1 MVSLQ
6 RSSEPEAFA
15 PRPLLVGRGLTKVY
29 RNGPFEVRALDG
41 VDIDLYSG
49 EIVVFLGESG
59 SGKSTLL
66 NSLGGLDVPTSGLL
80 TYRNRELTNASD
92 DELTSFRRDTVG
104 FIFQS
109 YNLIPSLTARE
120 NVALTSEI
128 TRDPMTPEEA
138 LTLVGLADRMDFFPS
153 QLSGGQQ
160 QRVAIARAIAKRPQ
174 VLLCDEPT
182 GALDFR
188 TSLSVLDTIERANRQ
203 LGTLTVIITHNAI
216 LGEMADRVICLP
228 TDAWFCHLSL
238 ARSSWIYRLM
248 AVRHGFHSK
257 SRGPRASNR
266 LRLAV
271 QSESGVRQFACSATS
286 R

>member
-1 MVSLQ
+1 MEAIESMLSLQ
-6 RSSEPEAFA
+6 IAGEAEA
-15 PRPLLVGRGLTKVY
+15 SARRPLLVGRGLTKVY

-41 VDIDLYSG
+41 VDIDLYPG
-49 EIVVFLGESG
+49 EIVVLLGESG

-80 TYRNRELTNASD
+80 TYNDRDLTNASD
-92 DELTSFRRDTVG
+92 DELTSFRRDAVG
-104 FIFQS
+104 FIFQA

-182 GALDFR
+182 GALDLR
-188 TSLSVLDTIERANRQ
+188 TSLSVLGTIERANRQ
-203 LGTLTVIITHNAI
+203 LGTLTVIITHNAV
-216 LGEMADRVICLP
+216 LGEMADRVIR
-228 TDAWFCHLSL
+228 LSNGRIL
-238 ARSSWIYRLM
+238 TVERNHMPRPARSLEW
-248 AVRHGFHSK
+248 
-257 SRGPRASNR
+257 
-266 LRLAV
+266 
-271 QSESGVRQFACSATS
+271 
-286 R
+286 

>member
-1 MVSLQ
+1 V
-6 RSSEPEAFA
+6 SEPAAALNSEVQKKAPAVSGLSKMEAIESLVSPEISAEAEAVA

-29 RNGPFEVRALDG
+29 RNGPFEVRALDD
-41 VDIDLYSG
+41 VDIDLYEG

-80 TYRNRELTNASD
+80 TYRNRDLTTASDGELTR
-92 DELTSFRRDTVG
+92 FRRDSVG

-138 LTLVGLADRMDFFPS
+138 LALVGLDDRMDFFPS

-160 QRVAIARAIAKRPQ
+160 QRVAIARAIAKRPE

-182 GALDFR
+182 GALDLR
-188 TSLSVLDTIERANRQ
+188 TSLTVLDTIERANQQ

-216 LGEMADRVICLP
+216 LGEMADRVIRLSNGRIL
-228 TDAWFCHLSL
+228 TDERNYMPRPAWSL
-238 ARSSWIYRLM
+238 EW
-248 AVRHGFHSK
+248 
-257 SRGPRASNR
+257 
-266 LRLAV
+266 
-271 QSESGVRQFACSATS
+271 
-286 R
+286 

>member
-1 MVSLQ
+1 MEAVESVVSL
-6 RSSEPEAFA
+6 RTSGEAEAFA
-15 PRPLLVGRGLTKVY
+15 RKPLVGRGLTKVY
-29 RNGPFEVRALDG
+29 RSGPFEVRALDG
-41 VDIDLYSG
+41 VDIVLHEG

-66 NSLGGLDVPTSGLL
+66 NSLGGLDVPTFGSL
-80 TYRNRELTNASD
+80 TYKDRDLTSASD
-92 DELTSFRRDTVG
+92 NELTSFRRETVG
-104 FIFQS
+104 FSFQA

-182 GALDFR
+182 GALHLR
-188 TSLSVLDTIERANRQ
+188 TSLSVLDTIEQANQQ

-216 LGEMADRVICLP
+216 LGEMADRVIRLSDGRILTVERNYLP
-228 TDAWFCHLSL
+228 RP
-238 ARSSWIYRLM
+238 ARSLEW
-248 AVRHGFHSK
+248 
-257 SRGPRASNR
+257 
-266 LRLAV
+266 
-271 QSESGVRQFACSATS
+271 
-286 R
+286 

>member
-1 MVSLQ
+1 MCVVSGLSKMETIESVASRQ
-6 RSSEPEAFA
+6 ILSEIEAFA
-15 PRPLLVGRGLTKVY
+15 SRPLLVGRGLTKVY

-41 VDIDLYSG
+41 VDIDLYSR
-49 EIVVFLGESG
+49 EIVVLLGESG

-66 NSLGGLDVPTSGLL
+66 NSLGGLDVPTSGSL
-80 TYRNRELTNASD
+80 TYENRDLTKASD
-92 DELTSFRRDTVG
+92 DELTSFRRDSVG
-104 FIFQS
+104 FVFQA

-138 LTLVGLADRMDFFPS
+138 LSLVGLQDRMDFFPS

-182 GALDFR
+182 GALDLR

-216 LGEMADRVICLP
+216 LGEMADRVIR
-228 TDAWFCHLSL
+228 LSNG
-238 ARSSWIYRLM
+238 RIS
-248 AVRHGFHSK
+248 AVERNYV
-257 SRGPRASNR
+257 PRPAYS
-266 LRLAV
+266 L
-271 QSESGVRQFACSATS
+271 EW
-286 R
+286 

>member
-1 MVSLQ
+1 MEATESMVSLQ
-6 RSSEPEAFA
+6 RSSEPEAFL
-15 PRPLLVGRGLTKVY
+15 PRPLLIGRGLTKVY

-80 TYRNRELTNASD
+80 TYGNRELMNASD
-92 DELTSFRRDTVG
+92 DELTSFRRDAVG
-104 FIFQS
+104 FIFQT

-182 GALDFR
+182 GALDLR

-216 LGEMADRVICLP
+216 LGEMADRVIR
-228 TDAWFCHLSL
+228 LSDG
-238 ARSSWIYRLM
+238 RI
-248 AVRHGFHSK
+248 SK
-257 SRGPRASNR
+257 VERNYMPRPAYS
-266 LRLAV
+266 L
-271 QSESGVRQFACSATS
+271 EW
-286 R
+286 